1 MTPAVALAAILVYFV
16 LIFIIS
22 RFSRHNTG
30 GGNFFGNHRTPWL
43 IAAIAAVGAPV
54 SGVTF
59 ISVPGMVI
67 TKSFSYLE
75 MILGFAVGYTVIA
88 YVLVPLFYRKNLT
101 SIYGYLEGRYG
112 GATHATGAWFFFI
125 SKMLGASVR
134 FFVVCI
140 VLQNLLFGPLGIP
153 FSVNVIIAISLIF
166 LYTSQ
171 GGVKTVIWTDSLKT
185 LCIVSAVTICIV
197 TMMNALGMN
206 FSSMCRAVTSDP
218 CSRIFFFDDPK
229 NGLFFWK
236 QFIAGIFLVIATNGL
251 DQDMM
256 QRNLSCRNS
265 KEAAKSVLLGA
276 GVQFVIILLFLM
288 LGVLMLRYFNLETFG
303 AKGAPAED
311 VISGLSGSTD
321 NLFPTVVASKGMPS
335 VAVFL
340 FVLGLCAASYST
352 AGAALTALTTSF
364 TIDILKAD
372 RKKEGNSLDRT
383 RKWVH
388 AAMAICMGAVILVFN
403 AINSQD
409 AISAVY
415 LLASY
420 TYGPI
425 LGLFAFGMMCK
436 APVRDRAVPL
446 ICIAAPFLSYALKTW
461 LKLSFGYTVSYE
473 LLLINAA
480 FVMVG
485 MALVR
490 MPVTSVPCRKQP

>member
-1 MTPAVALAAILVYFV
+1 MTPVVALAAILVYFV

-101 SIYGYLEGRYG
+101 SIYGYLEDRYG

-153 FSVNVIIAISLIF
+153 FSVNVIIVISLIF

-171 GGVKTVIWTDSLKT
+171 GGVKTVIWTDTLKT
-185 LCIVSAVTICIV
+185 LCIVSAVIICIV

-229 NGLFFWK
+229 NGLYFWK

-276 GVQFVIILLFLM
+276 GVQFVIIFLFLM
-288 LGVLMLRYFNLETFG
+288 LGVLMLRYYKLETSG
-303 AKGAPAED
+303 AGGAPAED

-321 NLFPTVVASKGMPS
+321 NLFPTVVASKGMPL

-340 FVLGLCAASYST
+340 FVLGLCAAS
-352 AGAALTALTTSF
+352 
-364 TIDILKAD
+364 
-372 RKKEGNSLDRT
+372 
-383 RKWVH
+383 
-388 AAMAICMGAVILVFN
+388 
-403 AINSQD
+403 
-409 AISAVY
+409 
-415 LLASY
+415 
-420 TYGPI
+420 
-425 LGLFAFGMMCK
+425 
-436 APVRDRAVPL
+436 
-446 ICIAAPFLSYALKTW
+446 
-461 LKLSFGYTVSYE
+461 
-473 LLLINAA
+473 
-480 FVMVG
+480 
-485 MALVR
+485 
-490 MPVTSVPCRKQP
+490 